1 MNDELKRDAPFAAVS
16 TPFRRPFRHRKSL
29 YRSFVWVQLR
39 RGGGGTQ
46 KPNLSLNGGI
56 MSDTGEAPASNAG
69 RPTVNVETDDTSNEE
84 GLAAILLRVLGVYF
98 LGWAIITGVEEAV
111 RLLIAISTYSADKI
125 LPGHWTSIAYT
136 ATVSAVGA
144 YLLFGGQWVL
154 EKVLLPVAPN
164 PQNGEHI
171 NDEHVASGDRTATEG
186 SPGTTVQ

>member
-1 MNDELKRDAPFAAVS
+1 
-16 TPFRRPFRHRKSL
+16 
-29 YRSFVWVQLR
+29 
-39 RGGGGTQ
+39 
-46 KPNLSLNGGI
+46 

-154 EKVLLPVAPN
+154 EKVLLPVSPN